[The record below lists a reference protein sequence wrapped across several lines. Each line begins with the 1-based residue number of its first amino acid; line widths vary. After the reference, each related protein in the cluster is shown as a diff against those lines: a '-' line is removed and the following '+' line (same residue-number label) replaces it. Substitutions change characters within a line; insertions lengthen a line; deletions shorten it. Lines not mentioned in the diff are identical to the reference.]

1 MSTSFA
7 IVTGSPDSGVADLIA
22 KAIEATALSVI
33 LARNDFVLLADN
45 PKEVFPD
52 CPLRRTTDCL
62 AGSDPRR
69 PQKPGNK
76 EKETQA
82 MAHSGR
88 NYRLDNP
95 LPINF

>member
-45 PKEVFPD
+45 PKEVVLIDGVGAAIGTVFSP
-52 CPLRRTTDCL
+52 
-62 AGSDPRR
+62 GS
-69 PQKPGNK
+69 KK
-76 EKETQA
+76 A
-82 MAHSGR
+82 
-88 NYRLDNP
+88 
-95 LPINF
+95 